1 MQRLGDRTWYSTTE
15 LLHQYKELRSSADG
29 SNDLHLHA
37 IMISY
42 CMNIVDHFM
51 VSHACCV
58 CGKCPHGVFEATQA
72 HQNFCGILKDLDAK
86 IVHDL
91 AEWRG

>member
-42 CMNIVDHFM
+42 CMNIVLRYVCQ
-51 VSHACCV
+51 VSMGQSV
-58 CGKCPHGVFEATQA
+58 
-72 HQNFCGILKDLDAK
+72 
-86 IVHDL
+86 
-91 AEWRG
+91 